1 MSTFFQH
8 RAREVAFTMKF
19 KRQIKPYRAAA
30 GGWGSLEATT
40 RFVFDSKAALKN
52 MRNLMRM
59 NKARGFDCPGCA
71 WGDDNKSTFS
81 FCENGAKA
89 VTWEATR
96 RTVDPDFFAQHSVS
110 RLYAESDYFL
120 EYQGRLTHPLSYNP
134 DTDHYEP
141 VSWEDAFTLIAQH
154 IHAMDHPDQI
164 ELYTSGRA
172 SNEASWLYQLF
183 GRMLGTNNFPDCSN
197 MCHEA
202 SGTGLKRSIG
212 VGKGTIRL
220 DDFDSADAIFVFG
233 QNPGTN
239 HPRMLHSLRHAAEHG
254 ANIVTFNTLRERGLE
269 RFADPQNPLEVI
281 TPMAGKISSSYYQPR
296 LGGDM
301 AAVRGMVKA
310 LLEEH
315 RRQSVP
321 DGGGIFDTQFIR
333 EHTHG
338 VDAYLAM
345 VDATGWE
352 AITAGSGLSEEE
364 LRQAAA
370 IYQHS
375 ERVICTW
382 AMGITQHKHSVD
394 TVREIANLQLLF
406 GQLGK
411 KGAGLCPVR
420 GHSNVQGNRTM
431 GIDEKPGAPFLDAL
445 GKHFG
450 FEPPRRAGHNT
461 VEAIEAMLRDEIR
474 VLITLGG
481 NLAAAAPDSPRTEEA
496 LQRCGLT
503 VHIST
508 KLNRTHLVP
517 GYENSLI
524 LPTLGRTERDMQRT
538 GSQFI
543 TVEDSF
549 SMVHASEG
557 IGIPLSE
564 HQRSETAIVA
574 GIANAVLGREKADW
588 QSMADDYS
596 IIRDHIAATL
606 PGFDDFNQKCEQPG
620 GFYLGNAAARHVF
633 GTPSGKAE
641 FSAAPL
647 PETLFPQLG
656 NATVPFVLQTL
667 RSHDQYNTTIY
678 GLDDRYRGV
687 YGQRRVVFIHPDD
700 MAEQGMHEGDKV
712 DIETLWND
720 GITRQVGGFVLIPYN
735 IPRGNL
741 AAYYPETN
749 PLVPLSSFGD
759 DSGTPTSKSIPVK
772 LSLTRQ
778 QPSLRIV

>member
-1 MSTFFQH
+1 
-8 RAREVAFTMKF
+8 MKF

-40 RFVFDSKAALKN
+40 RFVLDSKAALKN

-96 RTVDPDFFAQHSVS
+96 RMVDTDFFAKHSVTT
-110 RLYAESDYFL
+110 LYTQSDYFL
-120 EYQGRLTHPLSYNP
+120 EYQGRLTHPLRYNAE
-134 DTDHYEP
+134 TDHYEP
-141 VSWEDAFTLIAQH
+141 ISWDGAFALIAQH
-154 IHAMDHPDQI
+154 IKAMDHPDQM

-183 GRMLGTNNFPDCSN
+183 GRLMGTNNFPDCSN

-220 DDFDSADAIFVFG
+220 DDFDHADAIFVFG

-239 HPRMLHSLRHAAEHG
+239 HPRMLHSLRHAADHG
-254 ANIVTFNTLRERGLE
+254 AKIVTFNTLRERGLE
-269 RFADPQNPLEVI
+269 RFADPQKPLEVV
-281 TPMAGKISSSYYQPR
+281 TSKAGNISSSYYQPN

-301 AAVRGMVKA
+301 AAVRGMVKS
-310 LLEEH
+310 LLETH
-315 RRQSVP
+315 RARLAAGESGLFDQTFINAKTNGIEAYLDAVDNTSWMQIVAQS
-321 DGGGIFDTQFIR
+321 GLTQAQIR
-333 EHTHG
+333 E
-338 VDAYLAM
+338 
-345 VDATGWE
+345 
-352 AITAGSGLSEEE
+352 
-364 LRQAAA
+364 AAA
-370 IYQHS
+370 IYQS
-375 ERVICTW
+375 ADRVICTW

-394 TVREIANLQLLF
+394 TVREITNLQLLF

-431 GIDEKPGAPFLDAL
+431 GIDEKPAKAFLDAL
-445 GKHFG
+445 GNHFN
-450 FEPPRRAGHNT
+450 FEPPRAAGHNT
-461 VEAIEAMLRDEIR
+461 VEALNAMLRDEVK
-474 VLITLGG
+474 VLIALGG

-496 LQRCGLT
+496 MSRCGLT

-508 KLNRTHLVP
+508 KLNRSHLVP
-517 GYENSLI
+517 GHDGLI
-524 LPTLGRTERDMQRT
+524 LPTLGRTERDLQAT
-538 GSQFI
+538 GNQFI

-557 IGIPLSE
+557 IGIPLAE
-564 HQRSETAIVA
+564 TQRSETWIVA
-574 GIANAVLGREKADW
+574 GIAEAVLGDEKVKWRELAG
-588 QSMADDYS
+588 DYNL
-596 IIRDHIAATL
+596 IREHIAATI
-606 PGFDDFNQKCEQPG
+606 PGFADFNAKCDIPG
-620 GFYLGNAAARHVF
+620 GFYLGNAAAELRF
-633 GTPSGKAE
+633 NTPSQKAE
-641 FSAAPL
+641 FNASAL
-647 PETLFPQLG
+647 PTSLFPNLDQD
-656 NATVPFVLQTL
+656 VPFTLQTL

-687 YGQRRVVFIHPDD
+687 FGQREVVFINPDD
-700 MAEQGMHEGDKV
+700 MADLGFTEGQNV

-720 GITRQVGGFVLIPYN
+720 GITRRVSGFKLVPYN

-749 PLVPLSSFGD
+749 PLVPLNSFGD
-759 DSGTPTSKSIPVK
+759 DSGTPTSKSVPVK
-772 LSLTRQ
+772 LELSGALADQ
-778 QPSLRIV
+778 RIA

>member
-1 MSTFFQH
+1 
-8 RAREVAFTMKF
+8 MKF
-19 KRQIKPYRAAA
+19 KSQIKPYQAAA

-40 RFVFDSKAALKN
+40 RFVIDSKQALKN
-52 MRNLMRM
+52 LRNLMRM
-59 NKARGFDCPGCA
+59 NKAKGFDCPGCA

-96 RTVDPDFFAQHSVS
+96 RFVDAEFFAAHSVS
-110 RLYAESDYFL
+110 KLYQQSDYFL
-120 EYQGRLTHPLSYNP
+120 EYQGRLTEPLRYNRL
-134 DTDHYEP
+134 TDHYEP
-141 VSWEDAFTLIAQH
+141 ISWDNAFSLIAQH
-154 IHAMDHPDQI
+154 IKAMDNADQM

-183 GRMLGTNNFPDCSN
+183 GRMVGTNNFPDCSN

-202 SGTGLKRSIG
+202 SGSGLKRSIG

-220 DDFDSADAIFVFG
+220 DDFDHADAIFVFG

-239 HPRMLHSLRHAAEHG
+239 HPRMLHSLRHAADHG
-254 ANIVTFNTLRERGLE
+254 AKIVTFNTLRERGLE
-269 RFADPQNPLEVI
+269 RFADPQKPLEVV
-281 TPMAGKISSSYYQPR
+281 TSKAGTISSTYYQPN

-310 LLEEH
+310 LAETHRARIAAGEKGLFDEAFINAATKGVEE
-315 RRQSVP
+315 
-321 DGGGIFDTQFIR
+321 
-333 EHTHG
+333 
-338 VDAYLAM
+338 YLAA
-345 VDATGWE
+345 VDATGWQQIE
-352 AITAGSGLSEEE
+352 QQSGLSEQQ
-364 LRQAAA
+364 LREAAA
-370 IYQHS
+370 IYQS
-375 ERVICTW
+375 ADRVICTW

-394 TVREIANLQLLF
+394 TVREIVNLQLLF

-431 GIDEKPGAPFLDAL
+431 GIDEKPSQAFLDAMAQ
-445 GKHFG
+445 HFD
-450 FEPPRRAGHNT
+450 FEPPRAPGHNT
-461 VEAIEAMLRDEIR
+461 VEALEAMLRDEIK
-474 VLITLGG
+474 VLIALGG

-496 LQRCGLT
+496 MQRCGLT

-508 KLNRTHLVP
+508 KLNRSHLVP
-517 GYENSLI
+517 GQDSLI
-524 LPTLGRTERDMQRT
+524 LPTLGRTEQDMQAS

-557 IGIPLSE
+557 VGKPLAE
-564 HQRSETAIVA
+564 TQRSETAIVA
-574 GIANAVLGREKADW
+574 GIAHAVLGNAKVDWLALSAD
-588 QSMADDYS
+588 YNK
-596 IIRDHIAATL
+596 IRDHIAATI
-606 PGFDDFNQKCEQPG
+606 PGFADFNQKCEQPG
-620 GFYLGNAAARHVF
+620 GFYLGNAAAELRF
-633 GTPSGKAE
+633 NTPGGKAH
-641 FSAAPL
+641 FSAAAL
-647 PETLFPQLG
+647 PVSLFPQLDVE
-656 NATVPFVLQTL
+656 VPFTLQSL

-687 YGQRRVVFIHPDD
+687 YGQREVLFINPED
-700 MAEQGMHEGDKV
+700 MSDMGYEAGQNV

-720 GITRQVGGFVLIPYN
+720 GITRRVSGFKLVPYN

-759 DSGTPTSKSIPVK
+759 GSGTPTSKSVPVK
-772 LSLTRQ
+772 ISLTAEVVTQ
-778 QPSLRIV
+778 RIA

>member
-1 MSTFFQH
+1 
-8 RAREVAFTMKF
+8 MKF
-19 KRQIKPYRAAA
+19 KTAIKPYQAAA

-40 RFVFDSKAALKN
+40 RFVFDSKQVLKN

-59 NKARGFDCPGCA
+59 NKAKGFDCPGCA

-96 RTVDPDFFAQHSVS
+96 RFVDASFFEKYSVS
-110 RLYAESDYFL
+110 ALYQQSDYFL
-120 EYQGRLTHPLSYNP
+120 EYQGRLTEPLRYNRERDRYEPISWDDAFKLIARHIKAMDNP
-134 DTDHYEP
+134 D
-141 VSWEDAFTLIAQH
+141 Q
-154 IHAMDHPDQI
+154 M

-183 GRMLGTNNFPDCSN
+183 GRMNGSNNFPDCSN

-220 DDFDSADAIFVFG
+220 DDFDHADAIFVFG

-239 HPRMLHSLRHAAEHG
+239 HPRMLHSLRHAADHG
-254 ANIVTFNTLRERGLE
+254 AKIVTFNTLRERGLE
-269 RFADPQNPLEVI
+269 RFADPQKPLEVV
-281 TPMAGKISSSYYQPR
+281 TSKAGTISSTYYQPN

-310 LLEEH
+310 LAQTHYELIAEG
-315 RRQSVP
+315 QK
-321 DGGGIFDTQFIR
+321 GLFDEVFLNAKT
-333 EHTHG
+333 EG
-338 VDAYLAM
+338 MEAYLAA
-345 VDATGWE
+345 VEATEWSQ
-352 AITAGSGLSEEE
+352 IVQQSGLSEQQ
-364 LRQAAA
+364 LREAAA
-370 IYQHS
+370 IYQS
-375 ERVICTW
+375 AERVICTW

-394 TVREIANLQLLF
+394 TVREIVNLQLLF

-431 GIDEKPGAPFLDAL
+431 GIDEKPSQAFLDSMA
-445 GKHFG
+445 KHFG
-450 FEPPRRAGHNT
+450 FEPPRNVGHNT
-461 VEAIEAMLRDEIR
+461 VQALEAMLRDEIK
-474 VLITLGG
+474 VLIALGG

-496 LQRCGLT
+496 LRRCGLT
-503 VHIST
+503 VQIST
-508 KLNRTHLVP
+508 KLNRSHLCP
-517 GYENSLI
+517 GAVDALI
-524 LPTLGRTERDMQRT
+524 LPTLGRTEQDIQAS
-538 GSQFI
+538 GPQFI

-557 IGIPLSE
+557 VGKPIADT
-564 HQRSETAIVA
+564 QRSETAIVA
-574 GIANAVLGREKADW
+574 GIANAVLGSERLDWLALAAD
-588 QSMADDYS
+588 YHK
-596 IIRDHIAATL
+596 IRDHIAATI
-606 PGFDDFNQKCEQPG
+606 PGFSDFNQKCDIKG
-620 GFYLGNAAARHVF
+620 GFYLGNAAAEYRF
-633 GTPSGKAE
+633 NTPNNKAQ
-641 FSAAPL
+641 FSSARL
-647 PETLFPQLG
+647 PDSLFPQLG
-656 NATVPFVLQTL
+656 EGVEVPFTLQTL

-687 YGQRRVVFIHPDD
+687 YGQREVLFIHPEDMQRLGFAAGDD
-700 MAEQGMHEGDKV
+700 V

-720 GITRQVGGFVLIPYN
+720 GITRKVFGFKLVPYN
-735 IPRGNL
+735 IPKGNL

-759 DSGTPTSKSIPVK
+759 GSGTPTSKSVPVTIT
-772 LSLTRQ
+772 LSEVK
-778 QPSLRIV
+778 PGLRIA

>member
-1 MSTFFQH
+1 
-8 RAREVAFTMKF
+8 MKF
-19 KRQIKPYRAAA
+19 KRKIQPYRAAA

-40 RFVFDSKAALKN
+40 RFVLDSKAALKN

-96 RTVDPDFFAQHSVS
+96 RVVEPEFFAQHSVS
-110 RLYAESDYFL
+110 TLYQQSDYFL
-120 EYQGRLTHPLSYNP
+120 EYQGRLTHPMRYNSA
-134 DTDHYEP
+134 TDHYEP
-141 VSWEDAFTLIAQH
+141 ISWDDAFALIAQH
-154 IHAMDHPDQI
+154 LQAMDHPDQL

-183 GRMLGTNNFPDCSN
+183 GRVLGTNNFPDCSN

-220 DDFDSADAIFVFG
+220 DDFDHADAIFVFG

-239 HPRMLHSLRHAAEHG
+239 HPRMLHSLRHAADHG
-254 ANIVTFNTLRERGLE
+254 ARIVTFNTLRERGLE
-269 RFADPQNPLEVI
+269 RFADPQKPLEVV
-281 TPMAGKISSSYYQPR
+281 TSMAGNISSAYYQPN

-310 LLEEH
+310 LLEEQ
-315 RRQSVP
+315 RKRLAA
-321 DGGGIFDTQFIR
+321 GEKGIFDQAFIDANTQ
-333 EHTHG
+333 G
-338 VDAYLAM
+338 VEQYLAA
-345 VDATGWE
+345 VDETRWE
-352 AITAGSGLSEEE
+352 QIVQQSGLSETQIRE
-364 LRQAAA
+364 AAA
-370 IYQHS
+370 IYQS
-375 ERVICTW
+375 AERVIITW

-394 TVREIANLQLLF
+394 TVREIVNLQLLF

-411 KGAGLCPVR
+411 QGAGLCPVR

-431 GIDEKPGAPFLDAL
+431 GIDEKPSKAFLDAL
-445 GKHFG
+445 GAHFA
-450 FEPPRRAGHNT
+450 FEPPREHGHNT
-461 VEAIEAMLRDEIR
+461 VEALNAMLRDEVK
-474 VLITLGG
+474 VLIALGG
-481 NLAAAAPDSPRTEEA
+481 NLAAAAPDSPVTEEA
-496 LQRCGLT
+496 LQHCGLT

-508 KLNRTHLVP
+508 KLNRSHLVP
-517 GYENSLI
+517 GHEGLI
-524 LPTLGRTERDMQRT
+524 LPTLGRTERDRQAS
-538 GSQFI
+538 GNQFI

-557 IGIPLSE
+557 VGIPLAE
-564 HQRSETAIVA
+564 TQRSETAIVA
-574 GIANAVLGREKADW
+574 GIAHATLGSDHIDWLGMAAD
-588 QSMADDYS
+588 YNV
-596 IIRDHIAATL
+596 IRDHIAATI
-606 PGFDDFNQKCEQPG
+606 PGFADFNRQCDIPG
-620 GFYLGNAAARHVF
+620 GFYLGNAAAELRF
-633 GTPSGKAE
+633 NTPSRQAE
-641 FSAAPL
+641 FSAAAL
-647 PETLFPQLG
+647 PTSLFPQLG
-656 NATVPFVLQTL
+656 NDVEVPFTLQTL

-687 YGQRRVVFIHPDD
+687 YGQREVVFIHPDD
-700 MAEQGMHEGDKV
+700 MASLGFSEGQLV

-720 GITRQVGGFVLIPYN
+720 GLTRRVSGFKLVPYN

-749 PLVPLSSFGD
+749 PLVPLSSYGD
-759 DSGTPTSKSIPVK
+759 GSGTPTSKSVPVK
-772 LSLTRQ
+772 LALTAAASTQ
-778 QPSLRIV
+778 RIA

>member
-1 MSTFFQH
+1 
-8 RAREVAFTMKF
+8 MKF

-40 RFVFDSKAALKN
+40 RFVLDSKAALKN

-96 RTVDPDFFAQHSVS
+96 RMVDTDFFAKHSVTT
-110 RLYAESDYFL
+110 LYTQSDYFL
-120 EYQGRLTHPLSYNP
+120 EYQGRLTHPLRYNAE
-134 DTDHYEP
+134 TDHYEP
-141 VSWEDAFTLIAQH
+141 ISWDDAFALIAQH
-154 IHAMDHPDQI
+154 IKAMDHPDQM

-183 GRMLGTNNFPDCSN
+183 GRLMGTNNFPDCSN

-220 DDFDSADAIFVFG
+220 DDFDHADAIFVFG

-239 HPRMLHSLRHAAEHG
+239 HPRMLHSLRHAADHG
-254 ANIVTFNTLRERGLE
+254 AKIVTFNTLRERGLE
-269 RFADPQNPLEVI
+269 RFADPQKPLEVV
-281 TPMAGKISSSYYQPR
+281 TSKAGNISSSYYQPN

-301 AAVRGMVKA
+301 AAVRGMVKS
-310 LLEEH
+310 LLETH
-315 RRQSVP
+315 RARLAAGESGLFDQTFINAKTNGIEAYLDAVDNTSWMQIVAQS
-321 DGGGIFDTQFIR
+321 GLTQAQIR
-333 EHTHG
+333 E
-338 VDAYLAM
+338 
-345 VDATGWE
+345 
-352 AITAGSGLSEEE
+352 
-364 LRQAAA
+364 AAA
-370 IYQHS
+370 IYQS
-375 ERVICTW
+375 ADRAICTW

-394 TVREIANLQLLF
+394 TVREITNLQLLF

-431 GIDEKPGAPFLDAL
+431 GIDEKPAKAFLDAL
-445 GKHFG
+445 GNHFN
-450 FEPPRRAGHNT
+450 FEPPRAAGHNT
-461 VEAIEAMLRDEIR
+461 VEALNAMLRDEVK
-474 VLITLGG
+474 VLIALGG

-496 LQRCGLT
+496 MSRCGLT

-508 KLNRTHLVP
+508 KLNRSHLVP
-517 GYENSLI
+517 GHDGLI
-524 LPTLGRTERDMQRT
+524 LPTLGRTERDLQAT
-538 GSQFI
+538 GNQFI

-557 IGIPLSE
+557 IGIPLAE
-564 HQRSETAIVA
+564 TQRSETWIVA
-574 GIANAVLGREKADW
+574 GIAEAVLGDEKVKWRELAG
-588 QSMADDYS
+588 DYNL
-596 IIRDHIAATL
+596 IREHIAATI
-606 PGFDDFNQKCEQPG
+606 PGFADFNAKCDIPG
-620 GFYLGNAAARHVF
+620 GFYLGNAAAELRF
-633 GTPSGKAE
+633 NTPSQKAE
-641 FSAAPL
+641 FNASAL
-647 PETLFPQLG
+647 PTSLFPNLDQD
-656 NATVPFVLQTL
+656 VPFTLQTL

-687 YGQRRVVFIHPDD
+687 FGQREVVFINPDD
-700 MAEQGMHEGDKV
+700 MADLGFTEGQNV

-720 GITRQVGGFVLIPYN
+720 GITRRVSGFKLVPYN

-741 AAYYPETN
+741 AAYYPDTN
-749 PLVPLSSFGD
+749 PLVPLNSFGD
-759 DSGTPTSKSIPVK
+759 DSGTPTSKSVPVK
-772 LSLTRQ
+772 LELSGALADQ
-778 QPSLRIV
+778 RIA

>member
-1 MSTFFQH
+1 
-8 RAREVAFTMKF
+8 MKF

-40 RFVFDSKAALKN
+40 RFVLDSKAALKN

-96 RTVDPDFFAQHSVS
+96 RMVDTDFFAKHSVTT
-110 RLYAESDYFL
+110 LYTQSDYFL
-120 EYQGRLTHPLSYNP
+120 EYQGRLTHPLRYNAE
-134 DTDHYEP
+134 TDHYEP
-141 VSWEDAFTLIAQH
+141 ISWDDAFALIAQH
-154 IHAMDHPDQI
+154 IKAMDHPDQM

-183 GRMLGTNNFPDCSN
+183 GRLMGTNNFPDCSN

-220 DDFDSADAIFVFG
+220 DDFDHADAIFVFG

-239 HPRMLHSLRHAAEHG
+239 HPRMLHSLRHAADHG
-254 ANIVTFNTLRERGLE
+254 AKIVTFNTLRERGLE
-269 RFADPQNPLEVI
+269 RFADPQKPLEVV
-281 TPMAGKISSSYYQPR
+281 TSKAGNISSSYYQPN
-296 LGGDM
+296 LGGDI
-301 AAVRGMVKA
+301 AAVRGMVKS
-310 LLEEH
+310 LLETH
-315 RRQSVP
+315 RARLAAGESGLFDQTFINAKTNGIEAYLDAVDNTSWMQIVAQS
-321 DGGGIFDTQFIR
+321 GLTQAQIR
-333 EHTHG
+333 E
-338 VDAYLAM
+338 
-345 VDATGWE
+345 
-352 AITAGSGLSEEE
+352 
-364 LRQAAA
+364 AAA
-370 IYQHS
+370 IYQS
-375 ERVICTW
+375 ADRVICTW

-394 TVREIANLQLLF
+394 TVREITNLQLLF

-431 GIDEKPGAPFLDAL
+431 GIDEKPAKAFLDAL
-445 GKHFG
+445 GNHFN
-450 FEPPRRAGHNT
+450 FEPPRAAGHNT
-461 VEAIEAMLRDEIR
+461 VEALNAMLRDEVK
-474 VLITLGG
+474 VLIALGG

-496 LQRCGLT
+496 MSRCGLT

-508 KLNRTHLVP
+508 KLNRSHLVP
-517 GYENSLI
+517 GHDGLI
-524 LPTLGRTERDMQRT
+524 LPTLGRTERDLQAT
-538 GSQFI
+538 GNQFI

-557 IGIPLSE
+557 IGIPLAE
-564 HQRSETAIVA
+564 TQRSETWIVA
-574 GIANAVLGREKADW
+574 GIAEAVLGDEKVKWRELAG
-588 QSMADDYS
+588 DYNL
-596 IIRDHIAATL
+596 IREHIAATI
-606 PGFDDFNQKCEQPG
+606 PGFADFNAKCDIPG
-620 GFYLGNAAARHVF
+620 GFYLGNAAAELRF
-633 GTPSGKAE
+633 NTPSQKAE
-641 FSAAPL
+641 FNASAL
-647 PETLFPQLG
+647 PTSLFPNLDQD
-656 NATVPFVLQTL
+656 VPFTLQTL

-687 YGQRRVVFIHPDD
+687 FGQREVVFINPDD
-700 MAEQGMHEGDKV
+700 MADLGFTEGQNV

-720 GITRQVGGFVLIPYN
+720 GITRRVSGFKLVPYN

-749 PLVPLSSFGD
+749 PLVPLNSFGD
-759 DSGTPTSKSIPVK
+759 DSGTPTSKSVPVK
-772 LSLTRQ
+772 LELSEALADQ
-778 QPSLRIV
+778 RIA

>member
-1 MSTFFQH
+1 
-8 RAREVAFTMKF
+8 MKF
-19 KRQIKPYRAAA
+19 KRKIKPYRAAA

-96 RTVDPDFFAQHSVS
+96 RVVDPDFFARHSVTT
-110 RLYAESDYFL
+110 LYAQSNYFL
-120 EYQGRLTHPLSYNP
+120 EYQGRLTHPLRYNAE
-134 DTDHYEP
+134 TDHYEP
-141 VSWEDAFTLIAQH
+141 VSWDEAFALIGRH
-154 IHAMDHPDQI
+154 IKAMDNPDQM

-220 DDFDSADAIFVFG
+220 DDFDHADAIFVFG

-239 HPRMLHSLRHAAEHG
+239 HPRMLHSLRHAADYG
-254 ANIVTFNTLRERGLE
+254 AKIVTFNTLRERGLE
-269 RFADPQNPLEVI
+269 RFADPQKPLEVV
-281 TPMAGKISSSYYQPR
+281 TSMAGTISSSYYQPN

-310 LLEEH
+310 LLEAH
-315 RRQSVP
+315 RASLAA
-321 DGGGIFDTQFIR
+321 GENGLFDQTFLNAKTQ
-333 EHTHG
+333 G
-338 VDAYLAM
+338 VDAYLAA
-345 VDATGWE
+345 VDATSW
-352 AITAGSGLSEEE
+352 ADIVKQSGLSEQQIRE
-364 LRQAAA
+364 AAA
-370 IYQHS
+370 IYQS
-375 ERVICTW
+375 ADRVIITW

-394 TVREIANLQLLF
+394 TVREIVNLQLLF

-431 GIDEKPGAPFLDAL
+431 GIDEKPNKAFLDAL
-445 GKHFG
+445 AAHFD
-450 FEPPRRAGHNT
+450 FEPPRAPGHNT
-461 VEAIEAMLRDEIR
+461 VEALNAMLQDQVK
-474 VLITLGG
+474 VLIALGG

-496 LQRCGLT
+496 LSRCGLT

-508 KLNRTHLVP
+508 KLNRSHLVP
-517 GYENSLI
+517 GHESLI
-524 LPTLGRTERDMQRT
+524 LPTLGRTERDMQAS

-557 IGIPLSE
+557 VGIPLAE
-564 HQRSETAIVA
+564 TQRSETAIVA
-574 GIANAVLGREKADW
+574 GIADAVFGKEKLDW
-588 QSMADDYS
+588 LALAGDYNL
-596 IIRDHIAATL
+596 IRNHIAATIS
-606 PGFDDFNQKCEQPG
+606 GFADFNNKCDIPG
-620 GFYLGNAAARHVF
+620 GFYLGNAAAELRF
-633 GTPSGKAE
+633 NTPSEKAE
-641 FSAAPL
+641 FSAATL
-647 PETLFPQLG
+647 PASLFPQLEE
-656 NATVPFVLQTL
+656 THVPFTLQTL

-687 YGQRRVVFIHPDD
+687 YGQREVVFIHPDD
-700 MAEQGMHEGDKV
+700 MQEMGFSEGQLV

-720 GITRQVGGFVLIPYN
+720 GISRRVSGFKLVPYN

-759 DSGTPTSKSIPVK
+759 GSGTPTSKSVPVK
-772 LSLTRQ
+772 LELTAAMSTQ
-778 QPSLRIV
+778 RIA

>member
-1 MSTFFQH
+1 
-8 RAREVAFTMKF
+8 MKF
-19 KRQIKPYRAAA
+19 KTAIKPYQAAA

-40 RFVFDSKAALKN
+40 RFVFDSKQVLKN

-59 NKARGFDCPGCA
+59 NKAKGFDCPGCA

-96 RTVDPDFFAQHSVS
+96 RFVDASFFEKYSVS
-110 RLYAESDYFL
+110 ALYQQSDYFL
-120 EYQGRLTHPLSYNP
+120 EYQGRLTEPLRYNRE
-134 DTDHYEP
+134 TDHYEP
-141 VSWEDAFTLIAQH
+141 ISWDEAFKLIAKH
-154 IHAMDHPDQI
+154 IKAMDNPNQM

-183 GRMLGTNNFPDCSN
+183 GRMNGSNNFPDCSN

-220 DDFDSADAIFVFG
+220 DDFDHADAIFVFG

-239 HPRMLHSLRHAAEHG
+239 HPRMLHSLRHAADHG
-254 ANIVTFNTLRERGLE
+254 AKIVTFNTLRERGLE
-269 RFADPQNPLEVI
+269 RFADPQKPLEVV
-281 TPMAGKISSSYYQPR
+281 TSKAGTISSTYYQPN

-310 LLEEH
+310 LN
-315 RRQSVP
+315 QSHKELVAA
-321 DGGGIFDTQFIR
+321 GQEGLFDKVFINAKT
-333 EHTHG
+333 EG
-338 VDAYLAM
+338 MEAYLAA
-345 VDATGWE
+345 VEATEWSQIE
-352 AITAGSGLSEEE
+352 QQSGLSEQQ
-364 LRQAAA
+364 LREAAA
-370 IYQHS
+370 IYQS
-375 ERVICTW
+375 AERVICTW

-394 TVREIANLQLLF
+394 TVREIVNLQLLF

-431 GIDEKPGAPFLDAL
+431 GIDEKPTQVFLDNLAN
-445 GKHFG
+445 HFG
-450 FEPPRRAGHNT
+450 FEPPRTAGHNT
-461 VEAIEAMLRDEIR
+461 VEALEAMLRDEIK
-474 VLITLGG
+474 VLIALGG

-496 LQRCGLT
+496 LRRCGLT
-503 VHIST
+503 VQIST
-508 KLNRTHLVP
+508 KLNRSHLCP
-517 GYENSLI
+517 GAIDALI
-524 LPTLGRTERDMQRT
+524 LPTLGRTEQDIQAS
-538 GSQFI
+538 GPQFI

-557 IGIPLSE
+557 VGKPIAE
-564 HQRSETAIVA
+564 TQRSETSIVA
-574 GIANAVLGREKADW
+574 GIANAVLGKEKLDWLALAAD
-588 QSMADDYS
+588 YNK
-596 IIRDHIAATL
+596 IRDHIAATI
-606 PGFDDFNQKCEQPG
+606 PGFSDFNAKCDIKG
-620 GFYLGNAAARHVF
+620 GFYLGNAAAEFRF
-633 GTPSGKAE
+633 NTLNNKAQ
-641 FSAAPL
+641 FSSARL
-647 PETLFPQLG
+647 PDSLFPQLG
-656 NATVPFVLQTL
+656 DVEVPFTLQTL

-687 YGQRRVVFIHPDD
+687 YGQREVLFIHPED
-700 MAEQGMHEGDKV
+700 MADLGFAAGDDV

-720 GITRQVGGFVLIPYN
+720 GITRKVFGFKLVPYN
-735 IPRGNL
+735 IPKGNL

-759 DSGTPTSKSIPVK
+759 GSGTPTSKSVPVK
-772 LSLTRQ
+772 VTLSEVK
-778 QPSLRIV
+778 PGLRIA